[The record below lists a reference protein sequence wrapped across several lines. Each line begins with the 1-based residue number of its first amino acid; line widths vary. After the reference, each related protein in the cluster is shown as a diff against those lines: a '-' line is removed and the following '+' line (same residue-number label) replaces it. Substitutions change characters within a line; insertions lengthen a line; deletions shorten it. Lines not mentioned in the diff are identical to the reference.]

1 MIGQIQQIPVDGAG
15 SFGLNTEDSITDPRW
30 LVEGRN
36 LVYNETG
43 KLTARKGLTA
53 LTTTGDHSDA
63 TEAVYEYIQSASASE
78 IISAGGLLIYEGTAT
93 LTDITGTITTPTA
106 NDWQFVNYNGKCIGI
121 QQAHLPIV
129 YSGTTFAD
137 VVPASGTLPTGNCG
151 LSAFGRLWIA
161 DSDKTTL
168 KFCDILDETN
178 WSNAG
183 SGSLDTLQVW
193 PDGIDT
199 ITAVAELQNQ
209 LLIFGTRSIL
219 VYTGAEDPTAA
230 TFQLVDII
238 SKGTR
243 FRDSLV
249 AVGNDLIFFSDD
261 GLRSVSRGIE
271 FSTLPLAEL
280 TSHLRSTLISQSSS
294 ATSVQAAYSPNDRAY
309 LARIVLPDTAFYWY
323 FDLAQRLPDGD
334 LRGFEWNSIGY
345 QSIHVAS
352 DNRVYLGTTG
362 KVAEHTG
369 YQDDG
374 SSYFMSWLTA
384 GSYLGV
390 QGEKVLKSLAILIA
404 CSTTM
409 TIRLRWAVD
418 FSSNI
423 QSTDRKILCN
433 FGATEWNEPP
443 PDGDAEW
450 AIGEWSGNAGV
461 ALRRIVVP
469 MSMSGQ
475 IVQVGGSATIDGF
488 PFSFSSFEV
497 LAKIGRLA
505 A

>member
-1 MIGQIQQIPVDGAG
+1 MIGQLQQIPVDGAG

-30 LVEGRN
+30 LVEGSN
-36 LVYNETG
+36 IVYNETG
-43 KLTARKGLTA
+43 KITSRKGITA
-53 LTTTGDHSDA
+53 LTTTGDHSDP
-63 TEAVYEYIQSASASE
+63 TEAIHEYIQSASSSE

-93 LTDITGTITTPTA
+93 LTDITGTITTPTED
-106 NDWQFVNYNGKCIGI
+106 DWQFVNYNGKCIGV
-121 QQAHLPIV
+121 QQAHTPIV

-137 VVPASGTLPTGNCG
+137 IVPASGTLPTGNCA
-151 LSAFGRLWIA
+151 LSAFGRLWVA
-161 DSDKTTL
+161 DLDKTTL

-199 ITAVAELQNQ
+199 ITALAEMQNQ

-230 TFQLVDII
+230 TFVLVDII
-238 SKGTR
+238 IKGTK
-243 FRDSLV
+243 FRDSVV
-249 AVGNDLIFFSDD
+249 AVGNDLLFFSDD
-261 GLRSVSRGIE
+261 GIRSVSRGIE
-271 FSTLPLAEL
+271 FSTLPLTDL
-280 TSHLRSTLISQSSS
+280 SSHIRSTLITQSSS
-294 ATSVQAAYSPNDRAY
+294 ATKVQAAYSPNDRAY
-309 LARIVLPDTAFYWY
+309 LMRIVLPDTEFFWY
-323 FDLAQRLPDGD
+323 FDLLKRLPDGD
-334 LRGFEWNSIGY
+334 LRAFEWNSIGY
-345 QSIHVAS
+345 QSIHVGS
-352 DNRVYLGTTG
+352 DNRVYMGMTG
-362 KVAEHTG
+362 KVGEHSG

-374 SSYFMSWLTA
+374 ASYFMTWLTA

-390 QGEKVLKSLAILIA
+390 QGQKVLKSVAILIA
-404 CSTTM
+404 CSSTTTM
-409 TIRLRWAVD
+409 RIRWAVD

-423 QSTDRKILCN
+423 QSTDRKILCD

-443 PDGDAEW
+443 AGGDAEW
-450 AIGEWSGNAGV
+450 GIGEWSGLGQV
-461 ALRRIVVP
+461 ALKRIVVP
-469 MSMSGQ
+469 LSMSGD
-475 IVQVGGSATIDGF
+475 IVQIGGSATINGF